1 MVGQMESLLYSLS
14 LRVRNEL
21 RTTGNRLVLA
31 ESCTAGLVSAELG
44 QIPGISEHF
53 CGSMVVYRTASK
65 HSWLNIETEILEDS
79 AIGPVSAEVTGRL
92 AAAILRKTPEATIS
106 AGITGHLG
114 PHAPNEMDGRV
125 YCAVLKRQAI
135 NGKPVVVRHQLRS
148 ASPID
153 MEDVVGRRVRQQE
166 AAKLLLEFIESQLV
180 G

>member
-1 MVGQMESLLYSLS
+1 MESLLYSLS
-14 LRVRNEL
+14 LKVRNEL

-65 HSWLNIETEILEDS
+65 HAWLEIEAELLEDS
-79 AIGPVSAEVTGRL
+79 TIGPVSAEVTGRL
-92 AAAILRKTPEATIS
+92 AMAILRKTPEATIS
-106 AGITGHLG
+106 AAITGHLG
-114 PHAPNEMDGRV
+114 PNAPGDMDGRV
-125 YCAVLKRQAI
+125 YCAVLKRGATD
-135 NGKPVVVRHQLRS
+135 GKPVILRHQLRS

-153 MEDVVGRRVRQQE
+153 LEDVVGRKVRQQE
-166 AAKLLLEFIESQLV
+166 SAKLLLEFIDSQLV